1 MSESGCCLWPILTV
15 VKCRTQIARLLPW
28 IAAYPIAFL
37 GVATVLV
44 NADRPPHV
52 DVLRDVAPPPQVR
65 LLPVS
70 VLVYSPA
77 LANPC
82 IYERPRKNGSWR
94 TTSKKRSNL
103 CPWEIA
109 IPGAGGGWRFPPHAE
124 L

>member
-1 MSESGCCLWPILTV
+1 M
-15 VKCRTQIARLLPW
+15 KRRTQIARLLPW

-37 GVATVLV
+37 GVAMVLV
-44 NADRPPHV
+44 SADRPPHV
-52 DVLRDVAPPPQVR
+52 DVLLDVAPPPQVR

-70 VLVYSPA
+70 VFVYSPV

-82 IYERPRKNGSWR
+82 IYERPRKNDSWR
-94 TTSKKRSNL
+94 TTISKKKKNL

-109 IPGAGGGWRFPPHAE
+109 IPGAGGAWRFSPRAE